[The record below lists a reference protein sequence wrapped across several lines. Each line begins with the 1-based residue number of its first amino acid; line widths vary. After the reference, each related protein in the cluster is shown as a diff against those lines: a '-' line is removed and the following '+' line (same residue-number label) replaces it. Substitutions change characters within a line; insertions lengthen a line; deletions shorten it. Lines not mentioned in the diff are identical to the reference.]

1 MPQNKQA
8 LKRRIR
14 SVRATKKITSAMEM
28 IATSKLAKQKNRMET
43 NRIYANTLYHT
54 FHRVLSKADFSEVSY
69 LKEREGKTLTLVFVS
84 DMGLCGAYNSNILSS
99 IKEKIS
105 TENLLW
111 VLGSKE
117 ASWFKRQGY
126 TVLNQSSG
134 ENLSYGHLT
143 KTINQIMDRYNSG
156 EVTTIQVLYTRFINS
171 MTFSPTLIQLLPIQE
186 ETKPD
191 TSEFNEET
199 LTQDIIFEPNPVTL
213 IEQLVPMLMNSLLYS
228 VWLESKT
235 SEQAA
240 RRLAMDN
247 ATDNA
252 QELIDDLILKFN
264 QSRQAAITQEITEI
278 VAGADAL

>member
-14 SVRATKKITSAMEM
+14 SVSATKKITSAMEM
-28 IATSKLAKQKNRMET
+28 IATSKLAKQKTRMET

-54 FHRVLSKADFSEVSY
+54 FHRVLSKADLSEVSY
-69 LKEREGKTLTLVFVS
+69 LKEREGRTLTLVFVS
-84 DMGLCGAYNSNILSS
+84 DMGLCGAYNSNVLST
-99 IKEKIS
+99 IKEEVSID
-105 TENLLW
+105 NLLW
-111 VLGSKE
+111 VIGSKE
-117 ASWFKRQGY
+117 SSWFRRQGY
-126 TVLNQSSG
+126 TVLDQSSG

-156 EVTTIQVLYTRFINS
+156 EITKIQVLYTRFINS
-171 MTFSPTLIQLLPIQE
+171 MTFSPNIIQLLPIRE

-191 TSEFNEET
+191 TSDLKEEE
-199 LTQDIIFEPNPVTL
+199 LHQDIIFEPNPVTL
-213 IEQLVPMLMNSLLYS
+213 IEQLIPMLMNSLLYS
-228 VWLESKT
+228 VWMESKT